1 MPESLSTFPPFPS
14 RPGLVGAATS
24 GREPRRQPCPLPAAF
39 PGKRGRTGAG
49 SRGNLA
55 LPRAPSS
62 LALPWGPPRPGGEEK
77 RPPRGGAAGGNSW
90 GQQHLGRWR
99 REHLGRCRRI
109 PRRPQLE
116 GPAAAGL
123 PRAGRESPRRG
134 GEGRRR
140 KRLRGSAGK
149 GSPALS
155 SPPRGGVGV
164 GKGWG
169 GGGVCVPPGHR
180 GVKAG
185 RAGKGV

>member
-77 RPPRGGAAGGNSW
+77 RPPRGGAARGE
-90 GQQHLGRWR
+90 QLGPTTSGAVAARTSGAVPA
-99 REHLGRCRRI
+99 H
-109 PRRPQLE
+109 PSA
-116 GPAAAGL
+116 AAAGGS
-123 PRAGRESPRRG
+123 RGRGAAPGRQGKPSERGRGKAEEEAARERR
-134 GEGRRR
+134 
-140 KRLRGSAGK
+140 
-149 GSPALS
+149 
-155 SPPRGGVGV
+155 
-164 GKGWG
+164 
-169 GGGVCVPPGHR
+169 
-180 GVKAG
+180 
-185 RAGKGV
+185 